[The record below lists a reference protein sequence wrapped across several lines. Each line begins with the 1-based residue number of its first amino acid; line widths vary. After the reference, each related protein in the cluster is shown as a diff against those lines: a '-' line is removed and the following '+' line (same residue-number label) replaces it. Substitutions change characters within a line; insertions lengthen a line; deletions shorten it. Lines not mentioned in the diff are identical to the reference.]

1 MQQNERDFGTWILP
15 QPREKDVWISIPKPI
30 NHVVVPFGYAEDP
43 DDEGVWK
50 PIPLELDYLEQAKNH
65 LKKYSARQ
73 VAAWLTT
80 RTGRSIT
87 YTGLLKRVRSEQS
100 YKSKARYYRELARR
114 LTQALNKIEEYE
126 EKSKRKEINPFLAS
140 DSYVNLRARA
150 ATELAGTREPECNL

>member
-1 MQQNERDFGTWILP
+1 MRQNERDFGSWILP
-15 QPREKDVWISIPKPI
+15 QPREKDLWVSIPKPI
-30 NHVVVPFGYAEDP
+30 NHVVVPFGYEEDP
-43 DDEGVWK
+43 DDEGMWK
-50 PIPLELDYLEQAKNH
+50 PIPLELEYLEQAKIH

-114 LTQALNKIEEYE
+114 LTKALDKIEEYE
-126 EKSKRKEINPFLAS
+126 EKTKRQKRNDFFDS
-140 DSYVNLRARA
+140 DSYVSLRARA
-150 ATELAGTREPECNL
+150 AEQLASDSSE

>member
-15 QPREKDVWISIPKPI
+15 QPREKDLWVSIPKPI
-30 NHVVVPFGYAEDP
+30 NHVVVPFGYEEDP
-43 DDEGVWK
+43 DDEGMWK
-50 PIPLELDYLEQAKNH
+50 PIPLELEYLEQAKIH

-114 LTQALNKIEEYE
+114 LTKALDKIEEYE
-126 EKSKRKEINPFLAS
+126 EKTKRQKRNDFFDS
-140 DSYVNLRARA
+140 DSYVSLRARA
-150 ATELAGTREPECNL
+150 AEQLAGDSSE

>member
-1 MQQNERDFGTWILP
+1 MRQNERDFGTWILP
-15 QPREKDVWISIPKPI
+15 QPREKDLWVSIPKPI
-30 NHVVVPFGYAEDP
+30 NHVVVPFGYEEDP
-43 DDEGVWK
+43 DDEGMWK
-50 PIPLELDYLEQAKNH
+50 PIPLELEYLEQAKIH

-114 LTQALNKIEEYE
+114 LTKALDKIEEYE
-126 EKSKRKEINPFLAS
+126 EKTKRQKRNDFFDSDSYVSLRARATEQLAS
-140 DSYVNLRARA
+140 DSS
-150 ATELAGTREPECNL
+150 E

>member
-1 MQQNERDFGTWILP
+1 MHQNERDFGTWILP
-15 QPREKDVWISIPKPI
+15 QPREKDLWVSIPKPI
-30 NHVVVPFGYAEDP
+30 NHVVVPFGYEEDP
-43 DDEGVWK
+43 DDEGMWK
-50 PIPLELDYLEQAKNH
+50 PIPLELEYLEQAKIH

-114 LTQALNKIEEYE
+114 LTKALDKIEEYE
-126 EKSKRKEINPFLAS
+126 EKTKRQKRNDFFDS
-140 DSYVNLRARA
+140 DSYVSLRARA
-150 ATELAGTREPECNL
+150 AEQLASDSSE

>member
-1 MQQNERDFGTWILP
+1 MRQNERDFGSWILP
-15 QPREKDVWISIPKPI
+15 QPREKDLWVSIPKPI
-30 NHVVVPFGYAEDP
+30 NHVVVPFGYEEDP
-43 DDEGVWK
+43 DDEGMWK
-50 PIPLELDYLEQAKNH
+50 PIPLELEYLEQAKIH

-114 LTQALNKIEEYE
+114 LTKALDKIEEYE
-126 EKSKRKEINPFLAS
+126 EKTKRQKRNDFFDS
-140 DSYVNLRARA
+140 DSYVSLRARA
-150 ATELAGTREPECNL
+150 AEQLASDSNE

>member
-1 MQQNERDFGTWILP
+1 MRQNERDFGSWILP
-15 QPREKDVWISIPKPI
+15 QPREKDLWVSIPKPI
-30 NHVVVPFGYAEDP
+30 NHVVVPFGYEEDP
-43 DDEGVWK
+43 DDEGMWK
-50 PIPLELDYLEQAKNH
+50 PIPLELEYLEQAKIH

-114 LTQALNKIEEYE
+114 LTKALDKIEEYE
-126 EKSKRKEINPFLAS
+126 EKTKRQKRNDFLDS
-140 DSYVNLRARA
+140 DSYVSLRARA
-150 ATELAGTREPECNL
+150 AKQLASDSSE

>member
-1 MQQNERDFGTWILP
+1 MRQNERDFGAWILP
-15 QPREKDVWISIPKPI
+15 QPREKDLWVSIPKPI
-30 NHVVVPFGYAEDP
+30 NHVVVPFGYEEDP
-43 DDEGVWK
+43 DDEGMWK
-50 PIPLELDYLEQAKNH
+50 PIPLELEYLEQAKIH

-114 LTQALNKIEEYE
+114 LTKALDKIEEYE
-126 EKSKRKEINPFLAS
+126 EKTKRQKRNDFFDS
-140 DSYVNLRARA
+140 DSYVSLRARA
-150 ATELAGTREPECNL
+150 AKQLASDSSE

>member
-15 QPREKDVWISIPKPI
+15 QPREKDLWVSIPKPI
-30 NHVVVPFGYAEDP
+30 NHVVVPFGYEEDP
-43 DDEGVWK
+43 DDEGMWK
-50 PIPLELDYLEQAKNH
+50 PIPLELEYLEQAKIH

-114 LTQALNKIEEYE
+114 LTKALDKIEEYE
-126 EKSKRKEINPFLAS
+126 EKTKRQKRNDFLDS
-140 DSYVNLRARA
+140 DSYVSLRARA
-150 ATELAGTREPECNL
+150 AKQLAGDSSE

>member
-1 MQQNERDFGTWILP
+1 MRQNERDFGSWILP
-15 QPREKDVWISIPKPI
+15 QPREKDQWVSIPKPI
-30 NHVVVPFGYAEDP
+30 NHVVVPFGYEEDP
-43 DDEGVWK
+43 DDEGMWK
-50 PIPLELDYLEQAKNH
+50 PIPLELEYLEQAKIH

-114 LTQALNKIEEYE
+114 LTKALDKIEEYE
-126 EKSKRKEINPFLAS
+126 EKTKRQKRNDFLDS
-140 DSYVNLRARA
+140 DSYVSLKARA
-150 ATELAGTREPECNL
+150 AKQLAGDSSE

>member
-15 QPREKDVWISIPKPI
+15 QPREKDLWVSIPKPI
-30 NHVVVPFGYAEDP
+30 NHVVVPFGYEEDP
-43 DDEGVWK
+43 DDEGMWK
-50 PIPLELDYLEQAKNH
+50 PIPLELEYLEQAKIH

-114 LTQALNKIEEYE
+114 LTKALDKIEEYE
-126 EKSKRKEINPFLAS
+126 EKTKRQKRNDFLDS
-140 DSYVNLRARA
+140 DSYVSLRARA
-150 ATELAGTREPECNL
+150 AEQLASDSSE

>member
-15 QPREKDVWISIPKPI
+15 QPREKDLWVSIPKPI
-30 NHVVVPFGYAEDP
+30 NHVVVPFGYEEDP
-43 DDEGVWK
+43 DDEGMWK
-50 PIPLELDYLEQAKNH
+50 PIPLELEYLEQAKIH

-114 LTQALNKIEEYE
+114 LTKALDKIEEYE
-126 EKSKRKEINPFLAS
+126 EKTKRQKRNDFFDS
-140 DSYVNLRARA
+140 DSYVSLRARA
-150 ATELAGTREPECNL
+150 AEQLASDSSE

>member
-15 QPREKDVWISIPKPI
+15 QPREEDVWVSIPKPI
-30 NHVVVPFGYAEDP
+30 NYVVAPFGYEEDP

-50 PIPLELDYLEQAKNH
+50 PIPLELDFLEQAKKH

-114 LTQALNKIEEYE
+114 LTKALDKIEEYE
-126 EKSKRKEINPFLAS
+126 QKTKRKETNPFLRS
-140 DSYVNLRARA
+140 DNYVALRERA
-150 ATELAGTREPECNL
+150 ATELSSPAN

>member
-15 QPREKDVWISIPKPI
+15 QPREKDLWVSIPKPI
-30 NHVVVPFGYAEDP
+30 NHVVVPFGYEEDP
-43 DDEGVWK
+43 DDEGMWK
-50 PIPLELDYLEQAKNH
+50 PIPLELEYLEQAKIH

-80 RTGRSIT
+80 RTSRSIT

-114 LTQALNKIEEYE
+114 LTKALDKIEEYE
-126 EKSKRKEINPFLAS
+126 EKTKRQKRNDFLDS
-140 DSYVNLRARA
+140 DSYVSLRARA
-150 ATELAGTREPECNL
+150 AKQLAGDSSE

>member
-1 MQQNERDFGTWILP
+1 MRQNERDFGTWILP
-15 QPREKDVWISIPKPI
+15 QPREKDLWVSIPKPI
-30 NHVVVPFGYAEDP
+30 NHVVVPFGYEEDP
-43 DDEGVWK
+43 DDEGMWK
-50 PIPLELDYLEQAKNH
+50 PIPLELEYLEQAKIH

-114 LTQALNKIEEYE
+114 LTKALDKIEEYE
-126 EKSKRKEINPFLAS
+126 EKTKRQKRNDFFDS
-140 DSYVNLRARA
+140 DSYVSLRARA
-150 ATELAGTREPECNL
+150 AKQLASDSSE

>member
-15 QPREKDVWISIPKPI
+15 QPREKDLWVSIPKPI
-30 NHVVVPFGYAEDP
+30 NHVVVPFGYEEDP
-43 DDEGVWK
+43 DDEGMWK
-50 PIPLELDYLEQAKNH
+50 PIPLELEYLEQAKIH

-114 LTQALNKIEEYE
+114 LTKALDKIEEYE
-126 EKSKRKEINPFLAS
+126 EKTKRQKRNDFFDS
-140 DSYVNLRARA
+140 DSYVSLRARA
-150 ATELAGTREPECNL
+150 AKQLASDSSE

>member
-1 MQQNERDFGTWILP
+1 MRQNERDFGAWILP
-15 QPREKDVWISIPKPI
+15 QPREKDLWVSIPKPI
-30 NHVVVPFGYAEDP
+30 NHVVVPFGYEEDP
-43 DDEGVWK
+43 DDEGMWK
-50 PIPLELDYLEQAKNH
+50 PIPLELEYLEQAKIH

-114 LTQALNKIEEYE
+114 LTKALDKIEEYE
-126 EKSKRKEINPFLAS
+126 EKTKRQKRNDFFDS
-140 DSYVNLRARA
+140 DSYVSLRARA
-150 ATELAGTREPECNL
+150 AEQLASDSSE

>member
-15 QPREKDVWISIPKPI
+15 QPREKDLWVSIPKPI
-30 NHVVVPFGYAEDP
+30 NHVVVPFGYEEDP
-43 DDEGVWK
+43 DDEGMWK
-50 PIPLELDYLEQAKNH
+50 PIPLELEYLEQAKIH

-114 LTQALNKIEEYE
+114 LTKALDKIEEYE
-126 EKSKRKEINPFLAS
+126 EKTKRQKRNDFLDS
-140 DSYVNLRARA
+140 DSYVSLRARA
-150 ATELAGTREPECNL
+150 AKQLASDSSE

>member
-1 MQQNERDFGTWILP
+1 MRQNERDFGSWILP
-15 QPREKDVWISIPKPI
+15 QPREKDLWVSIPKPI
-30 NHVVVPFGYAEDP
+30 NHVVVPFGYEEDP
-43 DDEGVWK
+43 DDEGMWK
-50 PIPLELDYLEQAKNH
+50 PIPLELEYLEQAKIH

-114 LTQALNKIEEYE
+114 LTKALDKIEEYE
-126 EKSKRKEINPFLAS
+126 EKTKRQKRNDFFDS
-140 DSYVNLRARA
+140 DSYVSLRARA
-150 ATELAGTREPECNL
+150 AKQLASDSSE

>member
-1 MQQNERDFGTWILP
+1 MRQNERDFGTWILP
-15 QPREKDVWISIPKPI
+15 QPREKDLWVSIPKPI
-30 NHVVVPFGYAEDP
+30 NHVVVPFGYEEDP
-43 DDEGVWK
+43 DDEGMWK
-50 PIPLELDYLEQAKNH
+50 PIPLELEYLEQAKIH

-114 LTQALNKIEEYE
+114 LTKALDKIEEYE
-126 EKSKRKEINPFLAS
+126 EKTKRQKRNDFFDS
-140 DSYVNLRARA
+140 DSYVSLRARA
-150 ATELAGTREPECNL
+150 AEQLASDSSE

>member
-1 MQQNERDFGTWILP
+1 MRQNERDFGSWILP
-15 QPREKDVWISIPKPI
+15 QPREKDLWVSIPKPI
-30 NHVVVPFGYAEDP
+30 NHVVVPFGYEEDP
-43 DDEGVWK
+43 DDEGMWK
-50 PIPLELDYLEQAKNH
+50 PIPLELEYLEQAKIH

-114 LTQALNKIEEYE
+114 LTKALDKIEEYE
-126 EKSKRKEINPFLAS
+126 EKTKRQKRNDFFDSDSYVSLRARATEQLAS
-140 DSYVNLRARA
+140 DSS
-150 ATELAGTREPECNL
+150 E